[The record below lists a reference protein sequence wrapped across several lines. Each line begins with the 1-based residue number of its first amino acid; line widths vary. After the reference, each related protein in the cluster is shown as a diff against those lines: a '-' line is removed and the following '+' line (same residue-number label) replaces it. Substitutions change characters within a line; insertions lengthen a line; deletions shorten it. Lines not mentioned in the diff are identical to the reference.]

1 MAREMFDPYNPDEV
15 PASMPFP
22 ELSRVHTTKGEEL
35 AIPAI
40 SRYQRSWIHDIG
52 LRDSNLAY
60 VEDKKA
66 LNALCDQI
74 KSDALA
80 SEAFSHTE
88 QPGDAAEEA
97 RIPELVA
104 QWKEKHRESKAKRKG
119 NKATDAD
126 DEVEDTTDSARSSDR
141 ASLLRG
147 YTLTAWRI
155 VSIFCA
161 SHLIYRSYSLIP

>member
-1 MAREMFDPYNPDEV
+1 MWKIRRRLM
-15 PASMPFP
+15 
-22 ELSRVHTTKGEEL
+22 
-35 AIPAI
+35 
-40 SRYQRSWIHDIG
+40 RS
-52 LRDSNLAY
+52 
-60 VEDKKA
+60 
-66 LNALCDQI
+66 
-74 KSDALA
+74 
-80 SEAFSHTE
+80 SEAFSHAK

-126 DEVEDTTDSARSSDR
+126 DEVEDTADSARSSDR

-155 VSIFCA
+155 QQAQRRKNATWSQQKAESDLHHTDVRRPGFPCKV
-161 SHLIYRSYSLIP
+161 LRSKALGFRGSSAAKAARSQ